1 MKVEQNQAQQGNNG
15 TIADTKDC
23 KEVKNAIQAA
33 LKLQDCIGVLFENE
47 FVLSMFNKEVH
58 KAEKGVIKTL
68 ESLAPIMGYAMINAI
83 SSNIN
88 TDKIA
93 NG

>member
-1 MKVEQNQAQQGNNG
+1 MEVEQNQAQRGNIE

-23 KEVKNAIQAA
+23 TEVKDAIQAA

-47 FVLSMFNKEVH
+47 FVLSMFDKEIH

-68 ESLAPIMGYAMINAI
+68 ENLAPIMGYAMINAI
-83 SSNIN
+83 SNNIN
-88 TDKIA
+88 TDKMA